1 MSVKKARASLPGP
14 ATPAQ
19 AAIAFERRAHTATA
33 AATVLAYSGRIDDRE
48 LLLAGS
54 SPAERDAS
62 DEELLLAR
70 YRRLG
75 ERFLDDVRGTYAVAL
90 FDAVASRVLAARDVM
105 GGRLASYVLRDDLFA
120 VAVGPGGP
128 SRLLALPGVS
138 GELDRFRLAE
148 YFAFDELSGP
158 SSYFRDVRLLLPGEM
173 LIVDRSSVTHRWL
186 PGPSLSLRVEPATW
200 EEGVEQLAERL
211 ATAVERA
218 IGEHRH
224 LAVWVSGGLD
234 STPVAALAARLLPSC
249 APDATLHGISW
260 RISDSA
266 GDERAFVDAFSRAS
280 GVAISW
286 VDCDDALPFSRLAD
300 WPVHPD
306 GPDQTGYR
314 WFHERSYTRARE
326 LGTTLVLNGF
336 GGDSLYADA
345 RRWLW
350 TLLLASGPG
359 AAIDR
364 LREVARRD
372 GWPRALRHEVVGA
385 LLPKARRLR
394 RPLPTWLS
402 AEARELLTGRG
413 RWPPGLRAA
422 RRPRQAERVLSLI
435 DGEGDAIESWYAAR
449 HGLEVSVPLRDQDL
463 AQYVLAVPDHFLQ
476 QGVESRI
483 ALRHA
488 IRGLVPEE
496 VRRRTD
502 KARFRQVLLRGLV
515 PDRLRWGGP
524 LLRSPEAL
532 WRGFVQPAA
541 VDRWLAGDVRDDS
554 DRVGLLQCL
563 FAELW
568 RFTRAGG
575 ELGSLAAGG

>member
-1 MSVKKARASLPGP
+1 MPGA
-14 ATPAQ
+14 ATPAP
-19 AAIAFERRAHTATA
+19 APIAFERRAHVATA
-33 AATVLAYSGRIDDRE
+33 AAPIVAYSGRIDDRE

-54 SPAERDAS
+54 PPAERDAS

-75 ERFLDDVRGTYAVAL
+75 ERFLDDVRGIYAVAVY
-90 FDAVASRVLAARDVM
+90 DPAAGRVLAARDAM

-120 VAVGPGGP
+120 IDLGPGGAG
-128 SRLLALPGVS
+128 RVLDLPGVS
-138 GELDRFRLAE
+138 DELDRFRLAE
-148 YFAFDELSGP
+148 YFAFDEISGP
-158 SSYFRDVRLLLPGEM
+158 SSYFRDVRHLLPGEV
-173 LIVDRSSVTHRWL
+173 LVVDRSSVTRRWL
-186 PGPSLSLRVEPATW
+186 PGPSLSLRIEPATW

-211 ATAVERA
+211 ATAVARA
-218 IGEHRH
+218 IEGHAR

-234 STPVAALAARLLPSC
+234 STPVAALAARLLPSRG
-249 APDATLHGISW
+249 PGATIDGISW

-280 GVAISW
+280 GVAVSW
-286 VDCDDALPFSRLAD
+286 VDCDDAMPFSHLAD

-314 WFHERSYTRARE
+314 WFHERSYARARE
-326 LGTTLVLNGF
+326 LGATLVLNGF

-350 TLLLASGPG
+350 TLLAASGPG

-372 GWPRALRHEVVGA
+372 GWPRALRSEVVGA

-394 RPLPTWLS
+394 RPLPAWLS
-402 AEARELLTGRG
+402 GEARELLAGRG
-413 RWPPGLRAA
+413 RWPPGLLAA

-449 HGLEVSVPLRDQDL
+449 HGLEIAMPLRDQDL
-463 AQYVLAVPDHFLQ
+463 AQYLLAVPDHLLE

-502 KARFRQVLLRGLV
+502 KARFRHVLLRGLA
-515 PDRLRWGGP
+515 PDRLRWSGP

-532 WRGFVQPAA
+532 WRGFVEPAA
-541 VDRWLAGDVRDDS
+541 VERWLAGDVRDDS

>member
-1 MSVKKARASLPGP
+1 MPGA
-14 ATPAQ
+14 ATPAP
-19 AAIAFERRAHTATA
+19 APIAFERRAA
-33 AATVLAYSGRIDDRE
+33 AATATSPVLAYSGRLDDRE
-48 LLLAGS
+48 RLLAGS
-54 SPAERDAS
+54 PAAERDAS

-75 ERFLDDVRGTYAVAL
+75 DHFLDDVRGTYALAL
-90 FDAVASRVLAARDVM
+90 HDRAAGRMVAARDPM
-105 GGRLASYVLRDDLFA
+105 GARLASYVLRDDLFA
-120 VAVGPGGP
+120 VAVGSGGAC
-128 SRLLALPGVS
+128 RLLELPGVS
-138 GELDRFRLAE
+138 GELDRCRLAE

-158 SSYFRDVRLLLPGEM
+158 ASYFRDVRHLLPGEVM
-173 LIVDRSSVTHRWL
+173 VVERSSVRRSSL
-186 PGPSLSLRVEPATW
+186 PGPSLARRIEPATW
-200 EEGVEQLAERL
+200 EEGVEGLAASL
-211 ATAVERA
+211 TTAVERS
-218 IGEHRH
+218 IGGHER

-234 STPVAALAARLLPSC
+234 STPVAALAARLLPSRG
-249 APDATLHGISW
+249 PGATLVGISW
-260 RISDSA
+260 RISDA
-266 GDERAFVDAFSRAS
+266 GGDERAFVDAFSRAS
-280 GVAISW
+280 GVVVSW
-286 VDCDDALPFSRLAD
+286 VDCDDALPFSDLAE

-314 WFHERSYTRARE
+314 WFHERSYARARE
-326 LGTTLVLNGF
+326 LGATLVLNGF

-350 TLLLASGPG
+350 TLLLASGPA

-394 RPLPTWLS
+394 RPPAAWLS
-402 AEARELLTGRG
+402 AEARELLAGRG
-413 RWPPGLRAA
+413 RWPPDVLAA

-449 HGLEVSVPLRDQDL
+449 HGLEVATPLRDQDL
-463 AQYVLAVPDHFLQ
+463 AQYVLAVPDHLLQ
-476 QGVESRI
+476 QGIESRV

-502 KARFRQVLLRGLV
+502 KARFREVLLRGLL
-515 PDRLRWGGP
+515 PDRLRWSGP

-532 WRGFVQPAA
+532 WRGLVQPAA
-541 VDRWLAGDVRDDS
+541 VERWVAGDVRDDS

-575 ELGSLAAGG
+575 ELESLAAGG

>member
-1 MSVKKARASLPGP
+1 MPGA
-14 ATPAQ
+14 ATPAP
-19 AAIAFERRAHTATA
+19 AAIAFERRAA
-33 AATVLAYSGRIDDRE
+33 AATGGAPVLLYSGRIDDRE
-48 LLLAGS
+48 RLLAGA
-54 SPAERDAS
+54 PAAEREAS

-90 FDAVASRVLAARDVM
+90 YDPAAGRVLAARDHM

-120 VAVGPGGP
+120 VIVGPGGVG
-128 SRLLALPGVS
+128 RLRELPGVS
-138 GELDRFRLAE
+138 AELDRCRLAE

-158 SSYFRDVRLLLPGEM
+158 ASYFRDARLVLPGEM
-173 LIVDRSSVTHRWL
+173 LVVERSSERRRRL
-186 PGPSLSLRVEPATW
+186 PGPSLSLRIEPASW
-200 EEGVEQLAERL
+200 EEGVEQLAQRL

-218 IGEHRH
+218 IGGHHR

-234 STPVAALAARLLPSC
+234 STPVAALAARLLSSR
-249 APDATLHGISW
+249 APGATLHGISW
-260 RISDSA
+260 RISDCA
-266 GDERAFVDAFSRAS
+266 GDERAFVEAFSRAT
-280 GVAISW
+280 GVAVSW
-286 VDCDDALPFSRLAD
+286 VDCDDALPFSHLAD

-314 WFHERSYTRARE
+314 WFHERSYSRARE
-326 LGTTLVLNGF
+326 LGATLVLNGF

-345 RRWLW
+345 RRWFW

-359 AAIDR
+359 AAIAR

-372 GWPRALRHEVVGA
+372 GWQPALRHEVVGA
-385 LLPKARRLR
+385 LLPKTRRLR
-394 RPLPTWLS
+394 RPPAAWLS
-402 AEARELLTGRG
+402 AEARELLAGRE
-413 RWPPGLRAA
+413 RWPPGVLAA

-449 HGLEVSVPLRDQDL
+449 HGLEVATPLRDQDL
-463 AQYVLAVPDHFLQ
+463 AQYVLAVPDHLLQ

-502 KARFRQVLLRGLV
+502 KARFRAVLMRGLA
-515 PDRLRWGGP
+515 PERLRWSGP
-524 LLRSPEAL
+524 LLRSPQAL
-532 WRGFVQPAA
+532 WRGLVQEGA
-541 VDRWLAGDVRDDS
+541 VERWLAGDLRDDG

-568 RFTRAGG
+568 RFTLAGG
-575 ELGSLAAGG
+575 ELESLAAGG